1 MKNYKGF
8 SIVEILLVFALV
20 AVIGTVGYLAYNN
33 VFAPKGSND
42 ASVSIE
48 PVKVNNTKDLETVN
62 TELDRLSVD
71 DSELNQLDSAI
82 NSF

>member
-8 SIVEILLVFALV
+8 SIVEILLVFAVL
-20 AVIGTVGYLAYNN
+20 AVIGTVGYLFFNN
-33 VFAPKGSND
+33 VIAPKVSND
-42 ASVSIE
+42 ASVSVE
-48 PVKVNNTKDLETVN
+48 PVKVNNAKDLETVN
-62 TELDRLSVD
+62 TELEKISVD